1 MSKNVDI
8 KRSGSIVTITVDL
21 AVKGEMSKSGKS
33 IVLASTEGNIKLPSD
48 AEDKGQE
55 IFIGLNIYKK

>member
-1 MSKNVDI
+1 MKNVDI
-8 KRSGSIVTITVDL
+8 KRSGSILNITVDL